1 MAWTAPMTAVS
12 GSVYTAAQFNTFV
25 RDNLNETSPAKATTQ
40 GGYFVTTAPNEI
52 VERLG
57 ERDTDADSGTTTSTS
72 FTDLDAPADVGP
84 TVTVDT
90 GQLAVVLWGAQ
101 MSNDTANLSVRT
113 GVEVSGAT
121 TNAAAD
127 IRALTY
133 DPGDAD
139 AIFQG
144 SHVVFFD
151 DLNPGSNTFTLK
163 YRVSGGT
170 GTFLRRRLI
179 VLPY

>member
-52 VERLG
+52 VERIG
-57 ERDTDADSGTTTSTS
+57 QRDTDVNTGTTTSTS
-72 FTDLDAPADVGP
+72 FTDLDSPADVGP
-84 TVTVDT
+84 TVTVNT
-90 GQLAVVLWGAQ
+90 GQLALVLWGAQ
-101 MSNDTANLSVRT
+101 ISNDTGTQSARV

-121 TNAAAD
+121 TNAASD
-127 IRALTY
+127 VRALTY
-133 DPGDAD
+133 DPTTGGG
-139 AIFQG
+139 IFQA
-144 SHVVFFD
+144 SHTVFYD
-151 DLNPGSNTFTLK
+151 DLTPGSNTFELK